1 MKKTAVFGSTG
12 SIGTQTLS
20 VAGFHPDEFE
30 VYAIAANKNA
40 EQVVRSANEFHPKF
54 IGMYDEAAAREVS
67 ERCPGITVV
76 SGGEV
81 NSLAALSEVDIVV
94 NGVSG
99 FAGLFPLLSALRA
112 GKTVALANKES
123 IVCGHVVVNRAL
135 AEFGGRILPV
145 DSEQSAIFQC
155 LAAGRSEDVRS
166 LILTASGGMFRNASA
181 DELARVTPQM
191 ALRHPTWSMGGKIT
205 IDSSTLFNK
214 GLELMEAGWL
224 FDIEPNRIEIL
235 IHPQSVVHSMVEF
248 CDGAVFAQMS
258 PPDMRLAIQYALTY
272 PHRITSQLP
281 RLDLAALHS
290 LTFEK
295 PDCTRF
301 PAISLAYDAFRD
313 GSSLPSPTIP
323 PTKRPLS
330 CSFAAASVLPTLQNV
345 LNTQWKEFPVKK
357 SAPLTTYF
365 ILIKKPAGWPVN
377 ASERKHYDN
386 CLHTS
391 CDTYS

>member
-1 MKKTAVFGSTG
+1 MCLKIGLLHSLSEPGFTDFSANSGRPERVRLPVLPLSGHVGVGFLLHAGRALFAVGVRREHLLHGGGFGAFRQFDQLIERVGHAVGVEPVFHAEFEAVFVGFVLLLLRELC
-12 SIGTQTLS
+12 IGEGRYDFAQLRFAQPGQS
-20 VAGFHPDEFE
+20 
-30 VYAIAANKNA
+30 AA
-40 EQVVRSANEFHPKF
+40 F
-54 IGMYDEAAAREVS
+54 G
-67 ERCPGITVV
+67 G
-76 SGGEV
+76 SGGIAGCGCE
-81 NSLAALSEVDIVV
+81 I
-94 NGVSG
+94 GVFHG
-99 FAGLFPLLSALRA
+99 VFR
-112 GKTVALANKES
+112 V
-123 IVCGHVVVNRAL
+123 
-135 AEFGGRILPV
+135 
-145 DSEQSAIFQC
+145 
-155 LAAGRSEDVRS
+155 
-166 LILTASGGMFRNASA
+166 GMPSA

-313 GSSLPSPTIP
+313 GSSLPIAYNSANETAVELFVRGCIGFTDIAKCVEYSMERIP
-323 PTKRPLS
+323 REKIG
-330 CSFAAASVLPTLQNV
+330 SVDDILYLDKEARRLACECFGKETL
-345 LNTQWKEFPVKK
+345 
-357 SAPLTTYF
+357 
-365 ILIKKPAGWPVN
+365 
-377 ASERKHYDN
+377 
-386 CLHTS
+386 
-391 CDTYS
+391 

>member
-1 MKKTAVFGSTG
+1 MKKIAVFGSTG

-40 EQVVRSANEFHPKF
+40 EQVIRSANEFHPKF

-81 NSLAALSEVDIVV
+81 NSLAALSKVDIVV

-123 IVCGHVVVNRAL
+123 IVCGHVVVNRTL
-135 AEFGGRILPV
+135 AEFGGKILPV

-155 LAAGRSEDVRS
+155 LAAGRGEDVRS

-181 DELARVTPQM
+181 DELALVTPQM

-214 GLELMEAGWL
+214 GLELMEPGGCL
-224 FDIEPNRIEIL
+224 ILNRIESKSLFTRSPLCIRW
-235 IHPQSVVHSMVEF
+235 SN
-248 CDGAVFAQMS
+248 FATVQ
-258 PPDMRLAIQYALTY
+258 
-272 PHRITSQLP
+272 
-281 RLDLAALHS
+281 
-290 LTFEK
+290 
-295 PDCTRF
+295 
-301 PAISLAYDAFRD
+301 
-313 GSSLPSPTIP
+313 
-323 PTKRPLS
+323 
-330 CSFAAASVLPTLQNV
+330 
-345 LNTQWKEFPVKK
+345 
-357 SAPLTTYF
+357 
-365 ILIKKPAGWPVN
+365 
-377 ASERKHYDN
+377 
-386 CLHTS
+386 CLRR
-391 CDTYS
+391 

>member
-1 MKKTAVFGSTG
+1 
-12 SIGTQTLS
+12 
-20 VAGFHPDEFE
+20 
-30 VYAIAANKNA
+30 
-40 EQVVRSANEFHPKF
+40 
-54 IGMYDEAAAREVS
+54 
-67 ERCPGITVV
+67 
-76 SGGEV
+76 
-81 NSLAALSEVDIVV
+81 
-94 NGVSG
+94 
-99 FAGLFPLLSALRA
+99 
-112 GKTVALANKES
+112 
-123 IVCGHVVVNRAL
+123 
-135 AEFGGRILPV
+135 
-145 DSEQSAIFQC
+145 
-155 LAAGRSEDVRS
+155 
-166 LILTASGGMFRNASA
+166 MFRNASA

-281 RLDLAALHS
+281 RLDLAELHS
-290 LTFEK
+290 LTFEN
-295 PDCTRF
+295 PTANDSPQFLLHMTLSATAAVC
-301 PAISLAYDAFRD
+301 
-313 GSSLPSPTIP
+313 PSPTIP

-365 ILIKKPAGWPVN
+365 ILIKKPAGWPAN

>member
-1 MKKTAVFGSTG
+1 MKKIAVFGSTG

-76 SGGEV
+76 SGSEV

-155 LAAGRSEDVRS
+155 LAAGRKEDVRS
-166 LILTASGGMFRNASA
+166 LILTASGGMFRNAST

-214 GLELMEAGWL
+214 GL
-224 FDIEPNRIEIL
+224 
-235 IHPQSVVHSMVEF
+235 
-248 CDGAVFAQMS
+248 DGGRVAV
-258 PPDMRLAIQYALTY
+258 
-272 PHRITSQLP
+272 
-281 RLDLAALHS
+281 
-290 LTFEK
+290 
-295 PDCTRF
+295 
-301 PAISLAYDAFRD
+301 
-313 GSSLPSPTIP
+313 
-323 PTKRPLS
+323 
-330 CSFAAASVLPTLQNV
+330 
-345 LNTQWKEFPVKK
+345 
-357 SAPLTTYF
+357 
-365 ILIKKPAGWPVN
+365 
-377 ASERKHYDN
+377 
-386 CLHTS
+386 
-391 CDTYS
+391 

>member
-1 MKKTAVFGSTG
+1 MKKIAVFGSTG

-54 IGMYDEAAAREVS
+54 IGMYDEAAAREVA

-123 IVCGHVVVNRAL
+123 IVCGHVVVDRTL
-135 AEFGGRILPV
+135 AEFGGKILPV

-205 IDSSTLFNK
+205 IDSSTMVNK
-214 GLELMEAGWL
+214 GLEVIEAKWL
-224 FDIEPNRIEIL
+224 FNVDLSQIQVVV
-235 IHPQSVVHSMVEF
+235 HPQSVIHSAVEYA
-248 CDGAVFAQMS
+248 DGAVIAQLGT
-258 PPDMRLAIQYALTY
+258 PDMRIPIQYALYY
-272 PHRITSQLP
+272 PSRPTLSGD
-281 RLDLAALHS
+281 RLDLFKLKD
-290 LTFEK
+290 LTFEA
-295 PDCTRF
+295 PDLDTFKGLALAMKAARAGGNIPTVFNAANERAVALFLNKKIKYLEIIDIIEACMENASFIENPSVDEILDTEQC
-301 PAISLAYDAFRD
+301 AYDYI
-313 GSSLPSPTIP
+313 S
-323 PTKRPLS
+323 KR
-330 CSFAAASVLPTLQNV
+330 
-345 LNTQWKEFPVKK
+345 W
-357 SAPLTTYF
+357 
-365 ILIKKPAGWPVN
+365 
-377 ASERKHYDN
+377 
-386 CLHTS
+386 
-391 CDTYS
+391 

>member
-1 MKKTAVFGSTG
+1 MKKIAVFGSTG

-40 EQVVRSANEFHPKF
+40 EQVIRSANEFHPKF
-54 IGMYDEAAAREVS
+54 IGMYDEAAAREVA

-135 AEFGGRILPV
+135 AEFGGRILPI

-155 LAAGRSEDVRS
+155 LAAGRKEDVRS

-181 DELARVTPQM
+181 DELARATPQM

-258 PPDMRLAIQYALTY
+258 PPDMRLRFSMRSPIRTASLLSFRALTLQSCIRSRSKN
-272 PHRITSQLP
+272 PTAHDSPQFLLHMTLSAT
-281 RLDLAALHS
+281 AAV
-290 LTFEK
+290 
-295 PDCTRF
+295 C
-301 PAISLAYDAFRD
+301 
-313 GSSLPSPTIP
+313 PSPTIP

>member
-1 MKKTAVFGSTG
+1 MKKIAVFGSTG

-40 EQVVRSANEFHPKF
+40 EQVIRSANEFHPKF

-145 DSEQSAIFQC
+145 DSEQSAIFNALPQ
-155 LAAGRSEDVRS
+155 AAVR
-166 LILTASGGMFRNASA
+166 MFFR
-181 DELARVTPQM
+181 
-191 ALRHPTWSMGGKIT
+191 
-205 IDSSTLFNK
+205 LF
-214 GLELMEAGWL
+214 
-224 FDIEPNRIEIL
+224 
-235 IHPQSVVHSMVEF
+235 
-248 CDGAVFAQMS
+248 
-258 PPDMRLAIQYALTY
+258 
-272 PHRITSQLP
+272 
-281 RLDLAALHS
+281 
-290 LTFEK
+290 
-295 PDCTRF
+295 
-301 PAISLAYDAFRD
+301 
-313 GSSLPSPTIP
+313 
-323 PTKRPLS
+323 
-330 CSFAAASVLPTLQNV
+330 
-345 LNTQWKEFPVKK
+345 
-357 SAPLTTYF
+357 
-365 ILIKKPAGWPVN
+365 
-377 ASERKHYDN
+377 
-386 CLHTS
+386 
-391 CDTYS
+391 